1 MPRGPVRAAEIAIDP
16 GSWTLRVATRG
27 DRPAWVAP
35 TIVARTVGPDGSR
48 TALTGSEAR
57 ARLESGGGEAGAL
70 RPIRG
75 GVVEDWDGVEALL
88 RVAIS
93 QTLGASASQARALV
107 AIPSDASE
115 TERRAWQEVLR
126 AAGLAGG
133 RLVPSGLA
141 AALGAQLPIS
151 LATGSMIVVVGAGR
165 TEAIVC
171 SVAGTVVRRS
181 VKVAGEAMD
190 AQIAQWLRRNHN
202 LLVTP
207 AAAERIKLEV
217 GAARPP
223 THFVQMRVT
232 GRDLATGAPTVF
244 DIHGAHVAE
253 AVREAVE
260 RVREVVLDVLRD
272 TPPELCADLLGSGVF
287 LAGGAARL
295 RELDAVLRDATGLP
309 ILLADHPERAVL
321 DGLLKLME
329 DAALLDRVTQ
339 EG

>member
-16 GSWTLRVATRG
+16 GSWTMRVATRG
-27 DRPAWVAP
+27 DRPPWSIP
-35 TIVARTVGPDGSR
+35 SIVARTVGPDGARVS
-48 TALTGSEAR
+48 LTGGEAR
-57 ARLESGGGEAGAL
+57 ARLESGGEHGGAV

-88 RVAIS
+88 RVAVN
-93 QTLGASASQARALV
+93 QTLGAAAPQARALV
-107 AIPSDASE
+107 AIPADATE
-115 TERRAWQEVLR
+115 TERRAWLEVLR

-165 TEAIVC
+165 TEAVVC

-181 VKVAGEAMD
+181 VRVAGEAMD

-202 LLVTP
+202 LLVSP
-207 AAAERIKLEV
+207 PVAERIKVEV

-223 THFVQMRVT
+223 THFVQMRVS
-232 GRDLATGAPTVF
+232 GRDLATGSPTVF

-253 AVREAVE
+253 AVRDAVE
-260 RVREVVLDVLRD
+260 RIRDVVLEVLRD

-287 LAGGAARL
+287 LAGGGARL
-295 RELDAVLRDATGLP
+295 RELDGVLRDATGLP

-321 DGLLKLME
+321 DGLVKLLG
-329 DAALLDRVTQ
+329 DADLLDRVTQ

>member
-27 DRPAWVAP
+27 DRAP
-35 TIVARTVGPDGSR
+35 WSTPSIVARTAGPDGAR
-48 TALTGSEAR
+48 VALTGGEAR
-57 ARLESGGGEAGAL
+57 SRLESGGGESGAI

-88 RVAIS
+88 RAGVA
-93 QTLGASASQARALV
+93 QTLGPAAATARALV

-115 TERRAWQEVLR
+115 TERRAWLEVLR

-190 AQIAQWLRRNHN
+190 AQIAQWLRRSHN

-207 AAAERIKLEV
+207 PVAERIKIEV

-223 THFVQMRVT
+223 THFVQMRVS
-232 GRDLATGAPTVF
+232 GRDLATGSPTVF

-260 RVREVVLDVLRD
+260 RIRDVVLEVLRD

-287 LAGGAARL
+287 LAGGGARL
-295 RELDAVLRDATGLP
+295 RELDGVLRDATGLP

-321 DGLLKLME
+321 DGLVKLLG
-329 DAALLDRVTQ
+329 DADLLDRVTQ